1 MRLIQVAKDT
11 TMLVEGY
18 QHETWRCGSCD
29 EVEQRVMFAYSRAP
43 IDSVLDTALD
53 VCGPSDELRA
63 PERAWRRAIERLHR
77 HQEEL
82 KQRLEE
88 LRRVEQ
94 RAKWRAD
101 FNQAWEALIW
111 STATV
116 PQPNGFVFADLHLG
130 DVIAVRVGHN
140 DPAAGMTAFRESL
153 RKQHRVP
160 LRCRSVSI
168 DCGQGPQ

>member
-1 MRLIQVAKDT
+1 MADLPRLCDLSGPFSQPRELAMRCLTCSVDMRLIQVAKDT

-29 EVEQRVMFAYSRAP
+29 EVEQRVMFPYSRAP

-101 FNQAWEALIW
+101 FNQAWEALI
-111 STATV
+111 
-116 PQPNGFVFADLHLG
+116 
-130 DVIAVRVGHN
+130 
-140 DPAAGMTAFRESL
+140 
-153 RKQHRVP
+153 
-160 LRCRSVSI
+160 
-168 DCGQGPQ
+168 